1 MNELIKIETNENGD
15 VRVSGREL
23 HAFLEVKTPYIK
35 WFPRM
40 VEYAFTEGE
49 DFWTNLSESTGG
61 RPATDHMMTI
71 DMAKELCMVQRT
83 ERGKQARQYFL
94 SVEKDWNSP
103 AKQRTERGKQ
113 ARQYFLS
120 VEKDWN
126 SPAKVMARAL
136 MYAQKQ
142 IESLGST
149 VQVQQQQIAELQPKA
164 TYYDLILQC
173 KNAIPIS
180 VIAKDYGYSARKMNE
195 LLNEYGIQFKQG
207 KNGPWLL
214 YQKYADK
221 GYTNTKTQNF
231 PDKDGDKD
239 AELPRQGRRH
249 VRPRPHVLDA
259 ERPHL
264 PLRLAEV
271 EEHPADDGAGAGGRD
286 GGELTWK
293 RRKSRRWTDTNTATS
308 SSRTSARRPTKSRRS
323 SGFPARKPW
332 NPPSNSYAGTLE
344 GMKRR

>member
-1 MNELIKIETNENGD
+1 MKTYIDEHGWQYAVRPGLGNNMNELIKIETNENGD

-71 DMAKELCMVQRT
+71 DMAKEICMV
-83 ERGKQARQYFL
+83 
-94 SVEKDWNSP
+94 
-103 AKQRTERGKQ
+103 QRTERGKQ

-149 VQVQQQQIAELQPKA
+149 VQVQKQQIAELQPKA

-231 PDKDGDKD
+231 PDKDGGMFARVHMYWTQKGRIFLYGLLKSKNI
-239 AELPRQGRRH
+239 LPTM
-249 VRPRPHVLDA
+249 
-259 ERPHL
+259 ER
-264 PLRLAEV
+264 EQV
-271 EEHPADDGAGAGGRD
+271 EET
-286 GGELTWK
+286 GE
-293 RRKSRRWTDTNTATS
+293 S
-308 SSRTSARRPTKSRRS
+308 
-323 SGFPARKPW
+323 
-332 NPPSNSYAGTLE
+332 
-344 GMKRR
+344 